1 MIGEITG
8 HCVVEA
14 RVRAVR
20 CNLTQFHRKLISVGR
35 LSKEADCRYRPSGVV
50 MRAEGL
56 LADRGVGG
64 G

>member
-8 HCVVEA
+8 HCLVEA

-20 CNLTQFHRKLISVGR
+20 CKLTQFHRKLNSVGR
-35 LSKEADCRYRPSGVV
+35 LSKGGDCRYHPSGDVV
-50 MRAEGL
+50 RAEGL